1 MLRRTHVLIT
11 YVFVFFL
18 SLDINAYIS
27 EAVREGAANANMMIR
42 RYERKE
48 QFGKA
53 ALWHEAAAECL
64 DAISIPLTEIMLK
77 YYQNHGNR
85 ELAEEASGELKE
97 IEAQR
102 QEHLRRAKLN
112 WEKAEESKEELD
124 AEREKIAKFIAEW
137 APYYPDRFYQFGVYK
152 NIFENRIESQK
163 KEGKFESALIIAAEA
178 AEMVAEQYTVVTIAY
193 FTREAEQAEIT
204 HPLPPQ
210 PTPSPSRGGEDG
222 RTGLKKLAEQY
233 LAQAAE
239 YQKVRD
245 NHLRRASMLRALAK
259 QNPKTWPEE
268 ADKRDFNVPQSQ
280 HKLTEKDVKNLVRL
294 DERVREILEM
304 PECVLKFAT
313 FQGFGWT
320 VAYYTQ
326 GWRNLGIAFVD
337 DETGRVTD
345 VLTSP
350 GSLEER
356 DWDREEQEEREH
368 LRKLELTPERVVQIA
383 KENEQAV
390 RFLKEHPDTKTTAKF
405 NWRYN
410 CWIVEFV
417 VDNREA
423 GIVTVSD
430 KTREVLEV
438 AVGNQDP

>member
-1 MLRRTHVLIT
+1 MLRKTHVLIT
-11 YVFVFFL
+11 YVFALFL
-18 SLDINAYIS
+18 SLDISVYVS
-27 EAVREGAANANMMIR
+27 EAVREGTANANMMIR

-53 ALWHEAAAECL
+53 ALWREAAAECL
-64 DAISIPLTEIMLK
+64 EAISIPLTEIRLK

-85 ELAEEASGELKE
+85 ELAEEASGELKD

-102 QEHLRRAKLN
+102 EEHLRRAKLN
-112 WEKAEESKEELD
+112 WEKVKESKEELGT
-124 AEREKIAKFIAEW
+124 EREKIAKFIAEW

-152 NIFENRIESQK
+152 NIFENRIESLK

-178 AEMVAEQYTVVTIAY
+178 AEMAAEQYTVVTIAY
-193 FTREAEQAEIT
+193 FTRKAVEAEKA
-204 HPLPPQ
+204 
-210 PTPSPSRGGEDG
+210 
-222 RTGLKKLAEQY
+222 GLKELAGRY
-233 LAQAAE
+233 LTQVADYE
-239 YQKVRD
+239 KVRD

-280 HKLTEKDVKNLVRL
+280 HKLTEKDVKELVRL
-294 DERVREILEM
+294 DERVQEIIGTSQCMFARLTDAKGLRLE
-304 PECVLKFAT
+304 FAM

-320 VAYYTQ
+320 VAYYTS

-345 VLTSP
+345 VLASP
-350 GSLEER
+350 GNLEER
-356 DWDREEQEEREH
+356 DWDREAQEEQER
-368 LRKLELTPERVVQIA
+368 LRKLELTPEQVVQIA
-383 KENEQAV
+383 KENEQAAH
-390 RFLKEHPDTKTTAKF
+390 FLKEHPDTKTNAKF

-417 VDNREA
+417 LNNREA

-430 KTREVLEV
+430 ETGEVLEV
-438 AVGNQDP
+438 AVGNHDD